1 MATKTKTRRWIPCQS
16 YDLEAMESWL
26 EEMARCGWR
35 LEQVGC
41 FGCTA
46 AFAAAAPQM
55 VRYRLTSAM
64 DADTFG
70 TEAWL
75 GPSEES
81 RCLYAAYGWEYVA
94 KRGPFYIYRTRD
106 PAAREVDTDPHTQAL
121 VLRSL
126 HRRAR
131 ESLLTLVLLFFLV
144 YPLTLNWWEILRTL
158 WQHAPAAFLL
168 YLILFLWITGVLPGR
183 ARHYRCLC
191 RQLEAGQSL
200 DHGDPLASPGPPVSA
215 GQRPAPGAAGG
226 LPGSRRVAQAGLMRD
241 YSSRLIFWMAF
252 FSRREIWAWEIP
264 IRAETSIWV
273 FPQKIGDGECVSPVR

>member
-81 RCLYAAYGWEYVA
+81 R
-94 KRGPFYIYRTRD
+94 
-106 PAAREVDTDPHTQAL
+106 
-121 VLRSL
+121 S
-126 HRRAR
+126 
-131 ESLLTLVLLFFLV
+131 
-144 YPLTLNWWEILRTL
+144 
-158 WQHAPAAFLL
+158 
-168 YLILFLWITGVLPGR
+168 
-183 ARHYRCLC
+183 
-191 RQLEAGQSL
+191 
-200 DHGDPLASPGPPVSA
+200 
-215 GQRPAPGAAGG
+215 
-226 LPGSRRVAQAGLMRD
+226 
-241 YSSRLIFWMAF
+241 
-252 FSRREIWAWEIP
+252 FSWSIP
-264 IRAETSIWV
+264 
-273 FPQKIGDGECVSPVR
+273 

>member
-94 KRGPFYIYRTRD
+94 PIPR
-106 PAAREVDTDPHTQAL
+106 HW
-121 VLRSL
+121 S
-126 HRRAR
+126 
-131 ESLLTLVLLFFLV
+131 S
-144 YPLTLNWWEILRTL
+144 
-158 WQHAPAAFLL
+158 APS
-168 YLILFLWITGVLPGR
+168 TGGRGR
-183 ARHYRCLC
+183 AC
-191 RQLEAGQSL
+191 
-200 DHGDPLASPGPPVSA
+200 SPWFCS
-215 GQRPAPGAAGG
+215 
-226 LPGSRRVAQAGLMRD
+226 
-241 YSSRLIFWMAF
+241 
-252 FSRREIWAWEIP
+252 FSWSIP
-264 IRAETSIWV
+264 
-273 FPQKIGDGECVSPVR
+273 

>member
-81 RCLYAAYGWEYVA
+81 RCLYAAYGWEYVD

-168 YLILFLWITGVLPGR
+168 YLILFLWITGFSLAR

-200 DHGDPLASPGPPVSA
+200 DHWRPRARRYRLVSA
-215 GQRPAPGAAGG
+215 LHLGLLAAC
-226 LPGSRRVAQAGLMRD
+226 LAVAVWL
-241 YSSRLIFWMAF
+241 RL
-252 FSRREIWAWEIP
+252 
-264 IRAETSIWV
+264 
-273 FPQKIGDGECVSPVR
+273 G

>member
-1 MATKTKTRRWIPCQS
+1 
-16 YDLEAMESWL
+16 
-26 EEMARCGWR
+26 
-35 LEQVGC
+35 
-41 FGCTA
+41 
-46 AFAAAAPQM
+46 
-55 VRYRLTSAM
+55 
-64 DADTFG
+64 
-70 TEAWL
+70 
-75 GPSEES
+75 S

-168 YLILFLWITGVLPGR
+168 YLILFLWITGFSLAR

-200 DHGDPLASPGPPVSA
+200 DHGIPWRPRARRYRLVSA
-215 GQRPAPGAAGG
+215 LHLGLLAAC
-226 LPGSRRVAQAGLMRD
+226 LAVAVWL
-241 YSSRLIFWMAF
+241 RL
-252 FSRREIWAWEIP
+252 
-264 IRAETSIWV
+264 
-273 FPQKIGDGECVSPVR
+273 G

>member
-106 PAAREVDTDPHTQAL
+106 PAAREVDTDPHTQAP

-168 YLILFLWITGVLPGR
+168 YLILFLWITGFSLAR

-200 DHGDPLASPGPPVSA
+200 DHGIPWRPRARRYRLVSA
-215 GQRPAPGAAGG
+215 LHLGLLAAC
-226 LPGSRRVAQAGLMRD
+226 LAVAVWL
-241 YSSRLIFWMAF
+241 RL
-252 FSRREIWAWEIP
+252 
-264 IRAETSIWV
+264 
-273 FPQKIGDGECVSPVR
+273 G

>member
-46 AFAAAAPQM
+46 AFAAAAPQA

-75 GPSEES
+75 RPSEES
-81 RCLYAAYGWEYVA
+81 RCLHAAYGWEYVA

-168 YLILFLWITGVLPGR
+168 YLILFLWITGFSLAR

-200 DHGDPLASPGPPVSA
+200 DHGIPWRPRARRYRLVSA
-215 GQRPAPGAAGG
+215 LHLGLLAAC
-226 LPGSRRVAQAGLMRD
+226 LAVAVWL
-241 YSSRLIFWMAF
+241 RL
-252 FSRREIWAWEIP
+252 
-264 IRAETSIWV
+264 
-273 FPQKIGDGECVSPVR
+273 G

>member
-94 KRGPFYIYRTRD
+94 KRGPFYIYRTRT
-106 PAAREVDTDPHTQAL
+106 R
-121 VLRSL
+121 
-126 HRRAR
+126 
-131 ESLLTLVLLFFLV
+131 
-144 YPLTLNWWEILRTL
+144 PLGRWTRTPIPRH
-158 WQHAPAAFLL
+158 WSSAPS
-168 YLILFLWITGVLPGR
+168 TGGRGR
-183 ARHYRCLC
+183 AC
-191 RQLEAGQSL
+191 
-200 DHGDPLASPGPPVSA
+200 SPWFCS
-215 GQRPAPGAAGG
+215 
-226 LPGSRRVAQAGLMRD
+226 
-241 YSSRLIFWMAF
+241 
-252 FSRREIWAWEIP
+252 FSWSIP
-264 IRAETSIWV
+264 
-273 FPQKIGDGECVSPVR
+273 

>member
-94 KRGPFYIYRTRD
+94 KRGPFYIYHTRD

-158 WQHAPAAFLL
+158 
-168 YLILFLWITGVLPGR
+168 
-183 ARHYRCLC
+183 
-191 RQLEAGQSL
+191 
-200 DHGDPLASPGPPVSA
+200 
-215 GQRPAPGAAGG
+215 
-226 LPGSRRVAQAGLMRD
+226 
-241 YSSRLIFWMAF
+241 
-252 FSRREIWAWEIP
+252 
-264 IRAETSIWV
+264 
-273 FPQKIGDGECVSPVR
+273 

>member
-1 MATKTKTRRWIPCQS
+1 MAG
-16 YDLEAMESWL
+16 
-26 EEMARCGWR
+26 GWS
-35 LEQVGC
+35 QVGC

-126 HRRAR
+126 HRRGAGELAHPGSALFPGLSPDAELVGDIAYFVAAR
-131 ESLLTLVLLFFLV
+131 SRCL
-144 YPLTLNWWEILRTL
+144 
-158 WQHAPAAFLL
+158 PALPDPVSVDN
-168 YLILFLWITGVLPGR
+168 GVLPGSGPPLPLPVPGSWRPGR
-183 ARHYRCLC
+183 AWTT
-191 RQLEAGQSL
+191 GS
-200 DHGDPLASPGPPVSA
+200 PASPGPPVSA

-273 FPQKIGDGECVSPVR
+273 FPSKKRRRRMCFSRR